1 MPKLQN
7 ELHSLGNI
15 PIVVTD
21 DSMDKPIVDFG
32 KHHVLDATHTTLHLV
47 DLPIYERTLTVTMWS
62 GYDNMY
68 SRAGSGYYA
77 YRREGDLIG
86 VYFFESVIGSR
97 KEDFRA
103 CVPEELYTARLT
115 MRRAG

>member
-1 MPKLQN
+1 MPKLQD

-15 PIVVTD
+15 PIVVVG
-21 DSMDKPIVDFG
+21 DSMDEPLIEFG
-32 KHHVLDATHTTLHLV
+32 NHHVLDSLSTILHLSS
-47 DLPIYERTLTVTMWS
+47 LPTYKRVLSVYMWS

-77 YRREGDLIG
+77 YRREGDLVG
-86 VYFFESVIGSR
+86 VYFIESVHGDR
-97 KEDFRA
+97 KEDFRS
-103 CVPEELYTARLT
+103 CEPEVLYQATIT

>member
-15 PIVVTD
+15 PIVVLS
-21 DSMDKPIVDFG
+21 DSMDSPLIEFG
-32 KHHVLDATHTTLHLV
+32 KHHVLDATHTELHLV
-47 DLPIYERTLTVTMWS
+47 DLPIYKRVLTVTMWS
-62 GYDNMY
+62 GYDSMY

-77 YRREGDLIG
+77 YRREGDLVGI
-86 VYFFESVIGSR
+86 YFIESVAGTR
-97 KEDFRA
+97 KEDFRS
-103 CVPEELYTARLT
+103 CESEELFGATIT